1 MVVVKVE
8 VVVVAVVAEVGDVV
22 LAVVAPDVVV
32 VGGVVTVTT
41 PPSDTFSK
49 RLILFSCS
57 LTVRARVRTEPWML
71 LIAFS
76 CSIEIN
82 SGVNLRKMLYGLC
95 NSSEGMIE

>member
-1 MVVVKVE
+1 MVIVVVE

-22 LAVVAPDVVV
+22 LAVV

-41 PPSDTFSK
+41 PPSETFSK

-57 LTVRARVRTEPWML
+57 LSDRARVRTEPWML

-82 SGVNLRKMLYGLC
+82 SGVN
-95 NSSEGMIE
+95 